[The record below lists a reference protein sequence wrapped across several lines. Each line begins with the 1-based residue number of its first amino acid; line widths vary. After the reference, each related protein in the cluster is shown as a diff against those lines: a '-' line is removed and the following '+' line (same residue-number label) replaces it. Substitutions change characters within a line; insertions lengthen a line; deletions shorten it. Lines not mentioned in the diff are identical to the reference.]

1 MAKRLPFMK
10 TMPAVPAAQRRHD
23 NIGREKMDDSSM
35 EDSEESQLPVWRANL
50 AVLTREVGAVT
61 RLARMM
67 TFSAS
72 YLKLMLSGQREFSEE
87 FVRGVEAVT
96 GLPAGWMDTP
106 HEGGDIP
113 ADARAAID
121 NEAPLTRFRGTAHPV
136 RKKSVLR
143 PPEPIFR
150 QSGASRRAEEEAFDA
165 EAHRRQ
171 AHFRKVRD
179 LAVQEVRRFE
189 RYLSHPPVELSAVRA
204 KVEDVLAATDL
215 DGHVHADL
223 EGRLEQIEKHR
234 DLLLRHVEKLQELL
248 NQLGD
253 GD

>member
-1 MAKRLPFMK
+1 
-10 TMPAVPAAQRRHD
+10 
-23 NIGREKMDDSSM
+23 MDDPTM
-35 EDSEESQLPVWRANL
+35 EDSDEAQLQVWRGNL
-50 AVLTREVGAVT
+50 AVLTREVGAAT

-106 HEGGDIP
+106 HVESDIP
-113 ADARAAID
+113 SEARSALD
-121 NEAPLTRFRGTAHPV
+121 NETPLARFRGTAHPA

-143 PPEPIFR
+143 APEPIFG
-150 QSGASRRAEEEAFDA
+150 QPGTAKRAEEEALDA
-165 EAHRRQ
+165 ETHRRQ

-179 LAVQEVRRFE
+179 LAMQDVRRFE
-189 RYLSHPPVELSAVRA
+189 RYLSHPPVELASVRA
-204 KVEDVLAATDL
+204 KVEDVLAATDR

-223 EGRLEQIEKHR
+223 AGRMEQIEKHR
-234 DLLLRHVEKLQELL
+234 LLLLRHVEKLQELL
-248 NQLGD
+248 AQLGE
-253 GD
+253 GET